1 MKKFS
6 ALLILFLMV
15 SGYGWHLYGQKI
27 EAQNTYE
34 ITGKAKRGALGH
46 VEYDQNTGVYTLVY
60 VTKSND
66 KMAKF
71 QIYTFDRDFKF
82 LKMVEDEVEFEKAKT
97 KYTWFKYNGEL
108 YSVTGNYV
116 EPNLVGTL
124 VLKKKKITYK
134 YDWLLLG
141 YHKTV
146 DILEKVKPKTDD
158 GRKLF
163 YLKHAE
169 DDRTGEIYVLCGV
182 KPNTKDVQDDKAAAY
197 RHFMDIHMLK
207 FNTDLDLVAD
217 IPVKFDYPQQIAF
230 GSTLVKMYEDDPDNP
245 GISGIVFVT
254 VPQGGPGMNK
264 FADPKMNNYT
274 YLRFSTEGAP
284 VLKDRI
290 SFESPAI
297 YWRMDELVSMNDAI
311 YIFGVSAPGKEK
323 YYNMITSVT
332 KFKGV
337 QLMKVAN
344 GKVEYLTETNLEDFE
359 AKIKYPPGQ
368 KKIEAYEGKK
378 FHFANYYAAENGD
391 FFVMGQK
398 FDESKEGNKYKD
410 VLTFHF
416 DNKGVLKAQY
426 AVDLLESNQYSKAAG
441 CPQELVD
448 AGKSMY
454 WLLMEIKGVTM
465 WNPKPL
471 TYPRIG
477 KIDMAAGSIGEL
489 QAFGKIEKN
498 DYYLDPKYP
507 FLQTDGGNKIVF
519 FGSDKS
525 GKVIWFCRVALD

>member
-1 MKKFS
+1 MKRIMFLS
-6 ALLILFLMV
+6 FLLFMGIGTM
-15 SGYGWHLYGQKI
+15 LYSQTI
-27 EAQNTYE
+27 EVQNTYE

-46 VEYDQNTGVYTLVY
+46 VEYDQASGVYTLVY
-60 VTKSND
+60 VTKSNE
-66 KMAKF
+66 KKAKF
-71 QIYTFDRDFKF
+71 QVYTFDRDFKF
-82 LKMVEDEVEFEKAKT
+82 LNMVEDEIEFDKAKT

-141 YHKTV
+141 YYKTV
-146 DILEKVKPKTDD
+146 EILEKVKPKTDD

-169 DDRTGEIYVLCGV
+169 DDRTGDIYVLCGV
-182 KPNTKDVQDDKAAAY
+182 KANMKDAKDDNAAAY
-197 RHFMDIHMLK
+197 RHQMDIHLLK
-207 FNTDLDLVAD
+207 FNADLDIVGD
-217 IPVKFDYPQQIAF
+217 IPVKFDFPQQVAF
-230 GSTLVKMYEDDPDNP
+230 GTTITKMYEDDPDNP

-254 VPQGGPGMNK
+254 VPMGGPGMNK

-274 YLRFSTEGAP
+274 YLRFNTEGTP
-284 VLKDRI
+284 SLKERI

-297 YWRMDELVSMNDAI
+297 YWRMDEMVVADDAV

-323 YYNMITSVT
+323 YYNMITNVT

-337 QLMKVAN
+337 QLMKIAG
-344 GKVEYLTETNLEDFE
+344 GKVEYLTETTLEDFA
-359 AKIKYPPGQ
+359 AKVKFPPSQ
-368 KKIEAYEGKK
+368 KKIEAYEGKR
-378 FHFANYYAAENGD
+378 FHFANYYVSDNGD
-391 FFVMGQK
+391 FFVLGQK
-398 FDESKEGNKYKD
+398 FDEAKEGNKYKD

-416 DNKGVLKAQY
+416 DNKGVLKSQY

-441 CPQELVD
+441 CPQDLIE
-448 AGKSMY
+448 GNKSMY
-454 WLLMEIKGVTM
+454 WLMMEIKGVTM

-477 KIDMAAGSIGEL
+477 KIDINTGTISDPA
-489 QAFGKIEKN
+489 AFGKIEKA
-498 DYYLDPKYP
+498 DYYLDPKFP

-525 GKVIWFCRVALD
+525 GKTIWFCRVAL

>member
-1 MKKFS
+1 
-6 ALLILFLMV
+6 MV
-15 SGYGWHLYGQKI
+15 LGCGLHLYGQKI

-60 VTKSND
+60 VTKSNE

-82 LKMVEDEVEFEKAKT
+82 LNMVEDEIEFAKAKT
-97 KYTWFKYNGEL
+97 KYTWFKFNGEL

-141 YHKTV
+141 YYKTV

-182 KPNTKDVQDDKAAAY
+182 KPNTKDVQGDKAAAY
-197 RHFMDIHMLK
+197 RHYMDIHLLK
-207 FNTDLDLVAD
+207 FNADLDLVGD
-217 IPVKFDYPQQIAF
+217 VPVKFDYPQQIAF
-230 GSTLVKMYEDDPDNP
+230 GKTLTKIYDDDPDNP
-245 GISGIVFVT
+245 GVSGIVFVT
-254 VPQGGPGMNK
+254 VPMGGPGMNK

-274 YLRFSTEGAP
+274 YIRFNTEGEP
-284 VLKDRI
+284 SLKERI

-297 YWRMDELVSMNDAI
+297 YWRMDELVATNNSVF
-311 YIFGVSAPGKEK
+311 IFGVSAPGKEK

-337 QLMKVAN
+337 QLMKIAN
-344 GKVEYLTETNLEDFE
+344 GKMEYITETNLEDFD
-359 AKIKYPPGQ
+359 AKVKYPPGQ
-368 KKIEAYEGKK
+368 KKIESYEGKK
-378 FHFANYYAAENGD
+378 FHFANFYAAENGD
-391 FFVMGQK
+391 FFVLGQK

-416 DNKGVLKAQY
+416 DSKGVLKAQY
-426 AVDLLESNQYSKAAG
+426 AVDLLESNQHSKAAG
-441 CPQELVD
+441 CPQELID
-448 AGKSMY
+448 GGKSMY
-454 WLLMEIKGVTM
+454 WLLMEIKGITM

-477 KIDMAAGSIGEL
+477 KIDMASGTIGEL

-507 FLQTDGGNKIVF
+507 YLQTDGGNKIVF

-525 GKVIWFCRVALD
+525 GKVIWFCRVVLE